1 LGSKVALAQSKAISW
16 LERNIQLLD
25 QFGEPYEVAIVA
37 YALMLSKAATAETA
51 FGILARH
58 KRETGKKLD

>member
-1 LGSKVALAQSKAISW
+1 M
-16 LERNIQLLD
+16 LD

-58 KRETGKKLD
+58 KRETGKNIVKKYLVVLDFFFSFLVER